1 MSDELAS
8 RDSPDEGEDTST
20 RDALAASLGKQ
31 YSVRG
36 VLGRGGFAEVF
47 EVWDEELHRRLAVK
61 VLRPDVAWT
70 SGTMD
75 RFRQEARAVARLSHP
90 NILPVHFVGEGD
102 GIVYYV
108 MPFVEGESLGD
119 RLRAMQGPMDPEE
132 GLQIVRP
139 ILDALQHA
147 HERGLVHRDIK
158 HDNVMIDV
166 TTGRP
171 LLVDFGIVKQL
182 DGGKAHTQT
191 GVVVG
196 TPQYMSPEQALGQ
209 TNIDGRSD
217 LYAVGAMLFQMVTG
231 EPPFDGD
238 TSQEIVA
245 KHIAEPPPA
254 AITREPSVPKWLSDA
269 IVRAMSKSPA
279 ARHQSAASM
288 LDALTPNG
296 RAMSGASR
304 PTGTGPATAPIG
316 GDGAPTEVVPTG
328 TDEAGGKLVAA
339 RGRRRMVT
347 TGIIVVALLIV
358 GAIAVP
364 LLSGPVLIVENELV
378 ETIRLTVNG
387 VHEQD
392 LEAGERASVRVPRGR
407 PLLAHWAVQRPTAPG
422 GATMG
427 VVVEG
432 TIVDADPRG
441 RIRHQATS
449 WPADTAFFS
458 PLITNNTDQ
467 PLTVVVNVGLAGA
480 MQCGCWV
487 PPGTTRAHVGYYPL
501 FENSNVKVEDP
512 DGRVAMFQSLGP
524 EVDRRSGTVG
534 LRFETADLRAP
545 DGAER

>member
-1 MSDELAS
+1 MSDEESS
-8 RDSPDEGEDTST
+8 RGSPEEGEDTST
-20 RDALAASLGKQ
+20 RDALARSLGKQ

-70 SGTMD
+70 SGTID
-75 RFRQEARAVARLSHP
+75 RFRQEARSVARLNHP
-90 NILPVHFVGEGD
+90 NILPVHFVGDGD

-108 MPFVEGESLGD
+108 MPFVEGVSLGD
-119 RLRAMQGPMDPEE
+119 RLRSTQAAMDPEE
-132 GLQIVRP
+132 ALQIVRP

-158 HDNVMIDV
+158 PDNVMIDV

-209 TNIDGRSD
+209 SNIDGRSD

-254 AITREPSVPKWLSDA
+254 AMTREPNVPKWLSDA

-279 ARHQSAASM
+279 ARHQSAAAM
-288 LDALTPNG
+288 LDALTPGGQAISSTSRATHPAPANG
-296 RAMSGASR
+296 S
-304 PTGTGPATAPIG
+304 TGEEA
-316 GDGAPTEVVPTG
+316 APTEVVPVSTDATG
-328 TDEAGGKLVAA
+328 VKTGAA
-339 RGRRRMVT
+339 RGRRRIVMI
-347 TGIIVVALLIV
+347 GLIVVALAIV
-358 GAIAVP
+358 GVVIVP
-364 LLSGPVLIVENELV
+364 LVSGPVLVVENELV

-387 VHEQD
+387 ADERD
-392 LEAGERASVRVPRGR
+392 LEPGQRVSVRVTRGR
-407 PLLAHWAVQRPTAPG
+407 PLFAHWVMQRPAAPG
-422 GATMG
+422 GAVMG

-441 RIRHQATS
+441 RIRYQATS
-449 WPADTAFFS
+449 WPADTAFFA
-458 PLITNNTDQ
+458 PLITNNTGQ
-467 PLTVVVNVGLAGA
+467 PLTVTVNVGLVGV
-480 MQCGCWV
+480 MRCDCWV
-487 PPGTTRAHVGYYPL
+487 PPGATRAHVGYFPL
-501 FENSNVKVEDP
+501 YENSNVQVEDP
-512 DGRVAMFQSLGP
+512 DGRVAVFRNLGP

-534 LRFETADLRAP
+534 LRFETPDLRAP